1 MPDIGRGEPGLK
13 KKVTSDAELN
23 VCRWRKKKMK
33 YKVIFFFAGQQMVV
47 TNALNVQKLLKTRL
61 V

>member
-1 MPDIGRGEPGLK
+1 MPDIGRGGPGLK
-13 KKVTSDAELN
+13 KKVTSEAELN

-33 YKVIFFFAGQQMVV
+33 HKVIFFFAGQQMVV